1 MEFNLIKLSLKETEQ
16 LKLLLDGKSQKEI
29 CNIMDVSLSTV
40 KTRST
45 IILQKYSSG
54 FKSINELVIFIY
66 KNKIQELEKEL
77 NEIKRV

>member
-1 MEFNLIKLSLKETEQ
+1 MELNLIKLSLKETEQ

-45 IILQKYSSG
+45 IILQKYSSE
-54 FKSINELVIFIY
+54 FKNMNELVIFIY

>member
-1 MEFNLIKLSLKETEQ
+1 MELNLIKLSLKETEQ

-54 FKSINELVIFIY
+54 FKNMNELVIFIY

-77 NEIKRV
+77 NEIKIV

>member
-1 MEFNLIKLSLKETEQ
+1 MELNLIKLSLKETEQ
-16 LKLLLDGKSQKEI
+16 LKLLLEGKSRKEI

-54 FKSINELVIFIY
+54 FKNMNELVIFIY

>member
-1 MEFNLIKLSLKETEQ
+1 
-16 LKLLLDGKSQKEI
+16 
-29 CNIMDVSLSTV
+29 MDVSLSTV

-54 FKSINELVIFIY
+54 FKNMNELVIFIY

-77 NEIKRV
+77 NEIKIV